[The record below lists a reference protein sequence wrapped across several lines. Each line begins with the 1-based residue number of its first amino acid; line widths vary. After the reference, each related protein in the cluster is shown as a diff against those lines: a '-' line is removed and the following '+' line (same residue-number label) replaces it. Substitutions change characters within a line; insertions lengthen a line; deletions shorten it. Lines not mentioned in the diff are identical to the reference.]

1 MDEAFVVRKT
11 ADTSSSGQLL
21 VVSLCANF
29 GVALAFDQGR
39 GATIM

>member
-11 ADTSSSGQLL
+11 ADTSSGQLL
-21 VVSLCANF
+21 VVSLCVNF